1 MQNRFIIQIEELFIF
16 VKKTPMKSTTYFSVF
31 ILWLIFASCNQPCEN
46 EDPRARIVNNG
57 TDKASVQIKTSGGST
72 ENINNIESG
81 QTSAWSSFASGNTE
95 FTVAVQGMPDD
106 TLIIVNMVDCW
117 EYEIIIDSNNNV
129 SSSPEE
135 RD

>member
-1 MQNRFIIQIEELFIF
+1 
-16 VKKTPMKSTTYFSVF
+16 MKSSIYFSIF
-31 ILWLIFASCNQPCEN
+31 ILGIIISSCNQPCEN

-81 QTSAWSSFASGNTE
+81 QVSEWRSFASGNTE
-95 FTVAVQGMPDD
+95 FTVSVQGMPND
-106 TLIIVNMVDCW
+106 TMIAVNMVDCW
-117 EYEIIIDSNNNV
+117 EYEIIIDAANQV
-129 SSSPEE
+129 SSSPAE

>member
-1 MQNRFIIQIEELFIF
+1 MKQILFLSSLVICIL
-16 VKKTPMKSTTYFSVF
+16 TT
-31 ILWLIFASCNQPCEN
+31 SCNKPCEN

-81 QTSAWSSFASGNTE
+81 QVSAWSSFASGNTE
-95 FTVAVQGMPDD
+95 FTVAVQGMPGD
-106 TLIIVNMVDCW
+106 TMIAVVMVDCW
-117 EYEIIIDSNNNV
+117 EYEIIIDATNQV
-129 SSSPEE
+129 SSLPAE

>member
-1 MQNRFIIQIEELFIF
+1 
-16 VKKTPMKSTTYFSVF
+16 MKSVTYFSII
-31 ILWLIFASCNQPCEN
+31 ILGLIISSCNEPCEN

-57 TDKASVQIKTSGGST
+57 TDKASVQIKTSGGNT

-81 QTSAWSSFASGNTE
+81 QVSAWSSFASGNTE
-95 FTVAVQGMPDD
+95 FTVAVQGMPND
-106 TLIIVNMVDCW
+106 TMIAVNMVDCW

-129 SSSPEE
+129 SSAPAE

>member
-1 MQNRFIIQIEELFIF
+1 MKQFLF
-16 VKKTPMKSTTYFSVF
+16 
-31 ILWLIFASCNQPCEN
+31 LISAAICLLTAACNQPCEN

-81 QTSAWSSFASGNTE
+81 QVSAWSSFASGNTE
-95 FTVAVQGMPDD
+95 FAVSVQGMPND
-106 TLIIVNMVDCW
+106 TMIAITMVDCW
-117 EYEIIIDSNNNV
+117 EYEIIIDATNQV
-129 SSSPEE
+129 SSSPAE

>member
-1 MQNRFIIQIEELFIF
+1 
-16 VKKTPMKSTTYFSVF
+16 MKSSIYFSIF
-31 ILWLIFASCNQPCEN
+31 ILGIIISSCNQPCEN

-72 ENINNIESG
+72 ENINNIQSG
-81 QTSAWSSFASGNTE
+81 QVSAWSSFASGNTE
-95 FTVAVQGMPDD
+95 FTVSVQGMPDD
-106 TLIIVNMVDCW
+106 TLIIVDMVDCW

-129 SSSPEE
+129 SSAPAE

>member
-1 MQNRFIIQIEELFIF
+1 MKQFLFLTSIIISL
-16 VKKTPMKSTTYFSVF
+16 
-31 ILWLIFASCNQPCEN
+31 LISACNQPCEN

-81 QTSAWSSFASGNTE
+81 QVSAWSSFASGNTE
-95 FTVAVQGMPDD
+95 FTVAVQGMPGD
-106 TLIIVNMVDCW
+106 TMITVTMVDCW
-117 EYEIIIDSNNNV
+117 EYEIIIDATNQV
-129 SSSPEE
+129 SSSPVE